1 MFQGTKGIITQ
12 HLNIDSIIATLQS
25 LDYSPELKQYY
36 MDTHHPFQGDAI
48 ITINDEKDGK
58 RELFILWNYNDF
70 QFLHDS
76 DINTTFNLALWG
88 NSKHI
93 ISNIVSEMGGGI
105 LLENDKKREWHVIE
119 SNLTFEAN

>member
-1 MFQGTKGIITQ
+1 MFQGTKGIVTQ
-12 HLNIDSIIATLQS
+12 HLNIDNIIATLQI

-36 MDTHHPFQGDAI
+36 MDTQPPFQGDAI

-70 QFLHDS
+70 QFLHES
-76 DINTTFNLALWG
+76 DMNTTFNLALWG
-88 NSKHI
+88 NSKDI

-105 LLENDKKREWHVIE
+105 LLENDKTYK
-119 SNLTFEAN
+119 

>member
-12 HLNIDSIIATLQS
+12 HLNIDNIIATLQS

-36 MDTHHPFQGDAI
+36 MDTHPPFQGDAI
-48 ITINDEKDGK
+48 ITIDDEKDGK

-70 QFLHDS
+70 KSLHES
-76 DINTTFNLALWG
+76 DINTTFNLAFWG

-119 SNLTFEAN
+119 SNLTCESS

>member
-1 MFQGTKGIITQ
+1 MFQGTKGIVTQ
-12 HLNIDSIIATLQS
+12 HLNIDNIIATLQS

-36 MDTHHPFQGDAI
+36 MDTQPPFQGDAI

-70 QFLHDS
+70 QFLHES
-76 DINTTFNLALWG
+76 DMNTTFNLALWG
-88 NSKHI
+88 NSKDI

-105 LLENDKKREWHVIE
+105 LLENDKKRNWNVIE
-119 SNLTFEAN
+119 SNLTFESN

>member
-1 MFQGTKGIITQ
+1 MFQGTKGIVTQ
-12 HLNIDSIIATLQS
+12 HLNIDNIIATLQI

-36 MDTHHPFQGDAI
+36 MDTQPPFQGDAI

-70 QFLHDS
+70 QFLHES
-76 DINTTFNLALWG
+76 DMNTTFNLALWG
-88 NSKHI
+88 NSKDI

-105 LLENDKKREWHVIE
+105 LLENDKKRNWNVIE
-119 SNLTFEAN
+119 SNLTFESN